1 METLLLQSWV
11 KRDDKND
18 YGILRWRIPLSHNG
32 FRDVDVD
39 VDLEKY
45 PQKNQRCSNKRAS
58 SLFSM
63 NFQLLL

>member
-58 SLFSM
+58 SIFSM
-63 NFQLLL
+63 NFQFLL